1 MVARLQAATKNANAT
16 LLLMRVIF
24 WSKQK
29 NGGVELEGHRWVVN
43 ALEEWADETGL
54 TRHQV
59 KEAIAAL
66 REMNLVATKMA
77 WWHNRWVMHSRLT
90 PRTTAIL
97 EGGSAPIGAGG
108 QCQMAPGVSAN
119 WHSTYIQGESQ
130 GDSFKESSELTLANA
145 ITAPEENLDAG
156 EENDMKKVKSVHEVF
171 DAVKAQKFD
180 HKPDSVKAL
189 EFMWKAKVAELT
201 GQTIILK
208 AKELG
213 QLKHFRSVCPAHKAE
228 IVLSR
233 VLDKWVH
240 FAKTVQG
247 EVGLHSTPSNPNID
261 FLLKYA
267 SIAVTFAAP
276 SKKIVAKKEEAPP
289 AIVVPKIVQLIASD
303 EDKPATLEEVLAITK
318 EG

>member
-97 EGGSAPIGAGG
+97 EGGSAPIGT
-108 QCQMAPGVSAN
+108 PLI
-119 WHSTYIQGESQ
+119 YRESLREIP
-130 GDSFKESSELTLANA
+130 SRNLASLRS
-145 ITAPEENLDAG
+145 P
-156 EENDMKKVKSVHEVF
+156 MPSRP
-171 DAVKAQKFD
+171 QKRIWMR
-180 HKPDSVKAL
+180 
-189 EFMWKAKVAELT
+189 E
-201 GQTIILK
+201 
-208 AKELG
+208 
-213 QLKHFRSVCPAHKAE
+213 R
-228 IVLSR
+228 
-233 VLDKWVH
+233 
-240 FAKTVQG
+240 KT
-247 EVGLHSTPSNPNID
+247 T
-261 FLLKYA
+261 
-267 SIAVTFAAP
+267 
-276 SKKIVAKKEEAPP
+276 
-289 AIVVPKIVQLIASD
+289 
-303 EDKPATLEEVLAITK
+303 
-318 EG
+318 